1 MSEPT
6 DEQLT
11 KIGAAFDAFTRRH
24 KLADAAGSEKP
35 FNELDKQVLLFAADN
50 PGCGPSDV
58 ARFLAVPSTTV
69 SSATDRLVKR
79 GLLGRDRIE
88 EDRRAISL
96 RLSAAGETTVAA
108 LRAVHRG
115 LYRKMLQR
123 LSPDERD
130 QFIVYMTKIGY
141 SED

>member
-1 MSEPT
+1 M
-6 DEQLT
+6 
-11 KIGAAFDAFTRRH
+11 
-24 KLADAAGSEKP
+24 
-35 FNELDKQVLLFAADN
+35 
-50 PGCGPSDV
+50 PG
-58 ARFLAVPSTTV
+58 TTI

-108 LRAVHRG
+108 LRAVHWG
-115 LYRKMLQR
+115 LYRTMLHC
-123 LSPDERD
+123 LSPDERE